1 MPEPSASNE
10 PVPSASMLPEL
21 GLPGTRPDEPA
32 GEYGWTGALHSSGG
46 MHWVIENQS
55 SPDAFRQ
62 TQLVVAVKNVCFPTS
77 LTATGAEPTA
87 VTVAGVDGFYLEGH
101 TTNPSLLFS
110 SPRGGSTTGAY
121 ALPIGDRTLCAY
133 LTWDRATTAD
143 ELNAAREVLESI
155 RGQPF
160 GKDGIRP
167 ATSSTPW
174 ERSWSSTPRSASP
187 SSRSWARCSSCG
199 SSVWPS
205 GASHPISIAH
215 YPWADDLAR
224 SEPGRLT
231 SLSREPLAS
240 HVAYGPTKRSKSHRG
255 SVSRGSAARRNRGLG
270 GMPRTATRAVQR
282 VWKPDSAA
290 EWFEGAGLLKP

>member
-1 MPEPSASNE
+1 MGPC
-10 PVPSASMLPEL
+10 
-21 GLPGTRPDEPA
+21 D
-32 GEYGWTGALHSSGG
+32 HGG
-46 MHWVIENQS
+46 
-55 SPDAFRQ
+55 
-62 TQLVVAVKNVCFPTS
+62 
-77 LTATGAEPTA
+77 
-87 VTVAGVDGFYLEGH
+87 
-101 TTNPSLLFS
+101 
-110 SPRGGSTTGAY
+110 
-121 ALPIGDRTLCAY
+121 
-133 LTWDRATTAD
+133 RA
-143 ELNAAREVLESI
+143 
-155 RGQPF
+155 
-160 GKDGIRP
+160 
-167 ATSSTPW
+167 
-174 ERSWSSTPRSASP
+174 ERSARGARVYPRSALWQGRHPAGYLVDSLGEILVVD
-187 SSRSWARCSSCG
+187 STLSLAVFTFVGEVLLIVWL
-199 SSVWPS
+199 VLWPS